1 MKAPINGPLQSHSIV
16 APVQDQTC
24 RDRYGSLDVEIN
36 DKDLIQMGDVLHHPA
51 PLTGEPSVPSWE
63 GVGGSRPP
71 PQAQYVMGH
80 DDRERRRLA
89 LQASILNPFT
99 EQLLRRAGISSG
111 MRVLD
116 LGCGIGEVSLMAARL
131 VGRHGAVTAID
142 IDQAALAIAA
152 DRAREQALG
161 NLKFVQGSIDQYEPG
176 RAFDA
181 VIGRHILIHLP
192 DPLAI
197 LRKAFECLSPA
208 GVVVFQEYDFSTVH
222 SAHPPCP
229 AFARGMAVFR
239 DFFGAT
245 GRGNIGTQLLH
256 LMLKAGFRAPDCRAE
271 YPVDGGPDSPI
282 YEWLAE
288 SFRSIAPRAAAAGV
302 VKESELDLDALEE
315 QLRQEAVSR
324 NASIPGPTMVGCFAR
339 KP

>member
-1 MKAPINGPLQSHSIV
+1 
-16 APVQDQTC
+16 
-24 RDRYGSLDVEIN
+24 
-36 DKDLIQMGDVLHHPA
+36 
-51 PLTGEPSVPSWE
+51 
-63 GVGGSRPP
+63 
-71 PQAQYVMGH
+71 MGH
-80 DDRERRRLA
+80 NDRERRRLA
-89 LQASILNPFT
+89 LQASILNPLT

-111 MRVLD
+111 MHVLD

-161 NLKFVQGSIDQYEPG
+161 NLNFVQGSVDQYEPR

-181 VIGRHILIHLP
+181 VIGRHILIHLR
-192 DPLAI
+192 DPFAI
-197 LRKAFECLSPA
+197 LRKAYGCLSPA
-208 GVVVFQEYDFSTVH
+208 GVAVFQEYDFSTVRA
-222 SAHPPCP
+222 AHPPCP
-229 AFARGMAVFR
+229 VFARGMAVFR

-245 GRGNIGTQLLH
+245 GRGNMGTQLLH
-256 LMLKAGFRAPDCRAE
+256 LMLEAGFRAPDCRAE
-271 YPVDGGPDSPI
+271 YPVDGGPDSPF

-288 SFRSIAPRAAAAGV
+288 SFRSIAPRAAAAGF
-302 VKESELDLDALEE
+302 VKESEFDIDALEQ
-315 QLRQEAVSR
+315 QLRQEAASR